1 MGESAL
7 LLVRM
12 LASLVVVGVLLW
24 ALAKAA
30 RSRGF
35 TALGRGPIHVQAQR
49 ALNRSASLVLVKV
62 GERQLLLGVG
72 DQGVQVLAEG
82 DELAADVVDEGAAD
96 VAAEIPDPVDD
107 TNVEAAARV
116 FLRQSGLLH
125 SLRERTVRR
134 GVG

>member
-24 ALAKAA
+24 ALAKVA
-30 RSRGF
+30 RNRGF
-35 TALGRGPIHVQAQR
+35 STLARGPIHVQAQR
-49 ALNRSASLVLVKV
+49 ALNRSASLVLVRV

-72 DQGVQVLAEG
+72 EQGVQVLAEG
-82 DELAADVVDEGAAD
+82 DELMADLAAGG
-96 VAAEIPDPVDD
+96 VDD
-107 TNVEAAARV
+107 PADATVDITDP
-116 FLRQSGLLH
+116 GLLE

-134 GVG
+134 GAG